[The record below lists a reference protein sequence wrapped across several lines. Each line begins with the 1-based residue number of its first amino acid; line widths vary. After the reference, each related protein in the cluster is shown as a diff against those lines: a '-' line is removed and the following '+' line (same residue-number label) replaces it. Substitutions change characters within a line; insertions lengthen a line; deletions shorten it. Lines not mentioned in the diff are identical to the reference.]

1 MKRLDA
7 TWGAQRN
14 HEPARSGG
22 CQTTATRFMGSPA
35 AISGAPRGYETTKKR
50 NAGFIDSPAARDGCA
65 TALIG
70 SGTKSNERGA
80 FPLEKNLADDNDT
93 DSYHQAVRTWKALVE
108 IADNKG
114 VAPFVAGW
122 AKARINLLDPG
133 AAIRPAPSARPETER
148 LAAWWSKSV
157 TALNQKLGKSDFPL
171 ETVDASVLLQV
182 PGVYACDFR
191 FLGLHLE
198 KLGFTSRYRRT
209 RCAYDEPERA
219 VSGEFRRVRVGLKQP
234 HGSLPNRSRD
244 KVASPQLPSGRMV
257 YVSILLPPATGTC
270 QVSHPRT
277 TRGRARHHC
286 QLPGERS
293 LTTRNEL
300 VVTTIIARP
309 RGPVF
314 LRREPWQSATAHEG
328 SYGLILKGPFYP

>member
-1 MKRLDA
+1 MVAARFQYDESGFRRPIHWRSTHHFQPRTHDGSRTLISGALRIVCGGSPGVPSSPDDAPYKLTFLAQHRTARRQQARSRSRSVDFDSRASRSRECSDRPLSNRCRDGVSGGGCEGNGFFVKFGRFMKRLDA

-93 DSYHQAVRTWKALVE
+93 DSYHQAVRAWKALVE

-148 LAAWWSKSV
+148 MAAWWSKSV
-157 TALNQKLGKSDFPL
+157 AALNQKLGKRDFP
-171 ETVDASVLLQV
+171 
-182 PGVYACDFR
+182 
-191 FLGLHLE
+191 
-198 KLGFTSRYRRT
+198 
-209 RCAYDEPERA
+209 
-219 VSGEFRRVRVGLKQP
+219 
-234 HGSLPNRSRD
+234 
-244 KVASPQLPSGRMV
+244 
-257 YVSILLPPATGTC
+257 
-270 QVSHPRT
+270 
-277 TRGRARHHC
+277 
-286 QLPGERS
+286 
-293 LTTRNEL
+293 
-300 VVTTIIARP
+300 VTQ
-309 RGPVF
+309 G
-314 LRREPWQSATAHEG
+314 
-328 SYGLILKGPFYP
+328 